1 MWLYISYTKLILYTI
16 IYIIYTHDITLSYRW
31 WEGIVLQHDKMW
43 LSPTKTWRSPFRN
56 PWLCRVGKK
65 NSWIIGSPS
74 STGSSF
80 SPLNMIY
87 IDIQDPQVGGPF
99 QEFFPT
105 RKCNCSLQGWPKTLL
120 SEKLL
125 ETWGRS
131 SLDSKVPH
139 VSIIFSLWNRI
150 QTYAF
155 HGHAQLN
162 KVGLENV
169 HDSPGSSSLT
179 TIKAYRILYTS
190 PSHLPEP
197 KDSGT
202 KKDVCL
208 SGVWWWGLTEV
219 WTCDAIFPNISKVK
233 PPVTSR

>member
-1 MWLYISYTKLILYTI
+1 MEI
-16 IYIIYTHDITLSYRW
+16 
-31 WEGIVLQHDKMW
+31 
-43 LSPTKTWRSPFRN
+43 
-56 PWLCRVGKK
+56 
-65 NSWIIGSPS
+65 
-74 STGSSF
+74 SF
-80 SPLNMIY
+80 SKSMALSSGEKKLLDHWIPKFHWFVIFSTKY
-87 IDIQDPQVGGPF
+87 DIHWYTRSTSGGPISRI
-99 QEFFPT
+99 FPT

-179 TIKAYRILYTS
+179 TVKAYRILYTS